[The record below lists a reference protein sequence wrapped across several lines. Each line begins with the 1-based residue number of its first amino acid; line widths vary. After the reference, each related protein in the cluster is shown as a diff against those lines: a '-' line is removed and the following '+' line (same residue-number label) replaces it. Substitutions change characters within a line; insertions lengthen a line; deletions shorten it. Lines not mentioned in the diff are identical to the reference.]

1 MCQNGNLTSSNLIVL
16 TALWLMIFEGSCG
29 MSLRRL
35 DLERLHS
42 RLCEEEKSEPCNPYA
57 SEADVTLGEDE
68 KWIVKG

>member
-1 MCQNGNLTSSNLIVL
+1 
-16 TALWLMIFEGSCG
+16 

-68 KWIVKG
+68 NGLLKDS